1 MPKKS
6 SLHEAYI
13 SHSSPA
19 NDNYRRNKFD
29 ATVTLDGTRITHVK
43 NLGKGEMRIWPAGE
57 ASRKA
62 RTADVV
68 EVE

>member
-1 MPKKS
+1 MRKM

-13 SHSSPA
+13 SQSTPA

-29 ATVTLDGTRITHVK
+29 VTVSLNGTRITHVK